1 MMALMGLF
9 GLLACGVGGGVVI
22 GVSVV
27 TSIITVGVS
36 IDNANKQK
44 EATED
49 AANQAR
55 EAQKK
60 NEAAQAAAH
69 LRQKRQIAKN
79 LATTQKELGSAIM
92 YERLL
97 TEKGKRSLTKER
109 AEMAKHANSDLPS
122 THMKDSFK
130 GNPSTN

>member
-1 MMALMGLF
+1 MMALMGIF
-9 GLLACGVGGGVVI
+9 GILACGVGGGVVI

-36 IDNANKQK
+36 IDSANKQK

-79 LATTQKELGSAIM
+79 LQTTQKELGSAIM

-97 TEKGKRSLTKER
+97 TERGKRDLVKAR
-109 AEMAKHANSDLPS
+109 AQIAEHANSNLPS
-122 THMKDSFK
+122 THMK
-130 GNPSTN
+130 GNPSSQA